1 MWGTRYPVLWVVP
14 QVGELKRWALV
25 EWRATTL
32 VSKAASTEI
41 QLVQVPV
48 LFHFWGETVFG
59 VWLVLTGIPTYLSF
73 SNIGFGSVAGNEMTM
88 LMARKEQEAAL
99 SVFQSCWWLIS
110 LVLGVTVAAMSLALW
125 LLPMGRLLNIETISE
140 HDVSWALFW
149 LGLAVLFGQLEQLLQ
164 SAYRCIA
171 RYSPMEI
178 F

>member
-1 MWGTRYPVLWVVP
+1 
-14 QVGELKRWALV
+14 
-25 EWRATTL
+25 
-32 VSKAASTEI
+32 
-41 QLVQVPV
+41 
-48 LFHFWGETVFG
+48 
-59 VWLVLTGIPTYLSF
+59 
-73 SNIGFGSVAGNEMTM
+73 
-88 LMARKEQEAAL
+88 
-99 SVFQSCWWLIS
+99 VFQSCWWLIS